1 MIKSCTEVSSKI
13 NDQSAEVGWEKIQTL
28 EAEDQHKQKN
38 KTERGRVCRR

>member
-28 EAEDQHKQKN
+28 EAGSAQTKKQN
-38 KTERGRVCRR
+38 RERACV